1 MRGAARSVSHA
12 ERAPFEADVPCT
24 AKYYGMMILESES
37 LNAVQAEAVA
47 HTDGPVLI
55 FAGAGSGKTR
65 VLTHRIAYLLNER
78 GATPDRILAVTFTNK
93 AAGEMKARLERMVGG
108 DARDL
113 WVGTFH
119 SMCVR
124 ILRRD
129 GTRIGIAP
137 SFAIIDDADQRQL
150 VKDILDDLD
159 YDERQLAPGACLHE
173 ISKAKNALIWPE
185 QYLEKQTAF
194 LGERIGNVYAEYQ
207 RRLSESNSLDFDDL
221 IVRTIDL
228 LEKDAAVR
236 EKYQNKFQFILV
248 DEYQDVNIAQYRLIA
263 IFGGKHKNVTVVGD
277 DDQSIY
283 SWRGSDYRMILRF
296 EEDFPG
302 AKVFKL
308 EENYRSTQRILDA
321 ANALVENNRT
331 RAKKKL
337 FTKRAEGEA
346 ITVYPA
352 ATERDEARYV
362 TEKIKEMVREGAA
375 YRDFLVLYRTNAQS
389 RVFEESLLADG
400 IPYRVV
406 GGVGFYARA
415 EIKDVIAYLRY
426 IMNPSDAI
434 AFKRIVNVPRRGIGA
449 QTLASLVQAATRRK
463 MSVGEAIFDGELLRE
478 AVPKKL
484 KELERFA
491 ELMRSFQA
499 RGESLGVADLLVA
512 VMEDSGYVRELQAE
526 ETHDAR
532 ARIENLQELVG
543 VAREYEGTDAEPS
556 LMGFLANIS
565 LISDLDSLD
574 PDSSYVTLMTM
585 HGAKGL
591 EFPHVFLTGLE
602 EGVFPHSRALTD
614 MPELEEE
621 RRLAYVGVTR
631 AMDRLFLS
639 YAQRRAIFGNTYAY
653 PKSRFLEEMP
663 GLEFLE
669 STSVQLPRPSGGRW
683 REVAIHESAGAG
695 MSMDLKD
702 GDRVRHP
709 KWGEGTIRDIAGAGG
724 DGLVTIDFPNV
735 GQKMLMLKYAP
746 LEKI

>member
-1 MRGAARSVSHA
+1 
-12 ERAPFEADVPCT
+12 
-24 AKYYGMMILESES
+24 MMILETEA
-37 LNAVQAEAVA
+37 LNDIQTQAVE

-65 VLTHRIAYLLNER
+65 VLTHRIALLLGR
-78 GATPDRILAVTFTNK
+78 KKIAPDRILAVTFTNK
-93 AAGEMKARLERMVGG
+93 AAGEMKTRLERMVGAS
-108 DARDL
+108 ARDL

-119 SMCVR
+119 AMCVR

-129 GTRIGIAP
+129 GSKAGISP

-173 ISKAKNALIWPE
+173 ISKAKNSLVWPDKYHE
-185 QYLEKQTAF
+185 SQTSF
-194 LGERIGNVYAEYQ
+194 LGERMANVYTEYE
-207 RRLSESNSLDFDDL
+207 RRLRESNSLDFDDL

-228 LEKDAAVR
+228 LERDEKVR
-236 EKYQNKFQFILV
+236 EKYQNKFEYILV

-263 IFGGKHKNVTVVGD
+263 LLGAKHKNVTVVGD

-308 EENYRSTQRILDA
+308 EENYRSTQRILEA
-321 ANALVENNRT
+321 ASALVENNKT
-331 RAKKKL
+331 RAPKKL
-337 FTKRAEGEA
+337 FTRRAEGEA
-346 ITVYPA
+346 ITVYAA
-352 ATERDEARYV
+352 ATERDEARYTV
-362 TEKIKEMVREGAA
+362 EKVKQMVRDGAA
-375 YRDFLVLYRTNAQS
+375 YKDFLILYRTNAQS
-389 RVFEESLLADG
+389 RVFEEALIADG

-426 IMNPSDAI
+426 IVNPADAL
-434 AFKRIVNVPRRGIGA
+434 AFKRIVNVPRRGIGQ
-449 QTLASLVQAATRRK
+449 QTLAALVQAANAK
-463 MSVGEAIFDGELLRE
+463 GLSVGEAIFDSELLKE

-491 ELMRSFQA
+491 ELIRTFRERAEDLS
-499 RGESLGVADLLVA
+499 VADLLVS

-532 ARIENLQELVG
+532 ARIENLQELIG
-543 VAREYEGTDAEPS
+543 VAREYEGGEPEATLS
-556 LMGFLANIS
+556 GFLTNVA
-565 LISDLDSLD
+565 LISDLDALD
-574 PDSSYVTLMTM
+574 PESSYVTLMTM

-591 EFPHVFLTGLE
+591 EFSHVFLTGLE

-614 MPELEEE
+614 VTELEEE
-621 RRLAYVGVTR
+621 RRLAYVGITR

-639 YAQRRAIFGNTYAY
+639 YAQRRALFGNTYAY
-653 PKSRFLEEMP
+653 PKSRFIEEMP
-663 GLEFLE
+663 GLEVLE
-669 STSVQLPRPSGGRW
+669 SDSVVLPRPSGGRW

-695 MSMDLKD
+695 MSMDLRD
-702 GDRVRHP
+702 GDKVRHP
-709 KWGEGTIRDIAGAGG
+709 KWGEGTIRGLVGAGG
-724 DGLVTIDFPNV
+724 DGLITIDFPNV

-746 LEKI
+746 LEKV

>member
-1 MRGAARSVSHA
+1 
-12 ERAPFEADVPCT
+12 
-24 AKYYGMMILESES
+24 MMILETEA
-37 LNAVQAEAVA
+37 LNDIQTQAVE

-65 VLTHRIAYLLNER
+65 VLTHRIALLLGR
-78 GATPDRILAVTFTNK
+78 KKIAPDRILAVTFTNK
-93 AAGEMKARLERMVGG
+93 AAGEMKTRLERMVGAS
-108 DARDL
+108 ARDL

-119 SMCVR
+119 AMCVR
-124 ILRRD
+124 MLRRD
-129 GTRIGIAP
+129 GSKAGISP

-173 ISKAKNALIWPE
+173 ISKAKNSLVWPDKYHE
-185 QYLEKQTAF
+185 SQTSF
-194 LGERIGNVYAEYQ
+194 LGERMANVYTEYE
-207 RRLSESNSLDFDDL
+207 RRLRESNSLDFDDL

-228 LEKDAAVR
+228 LERDEKVR
-236 EKYQNKFQFILV
+236 EKYQNKFEYILV

-263 IFGGKHKNVTVVGD
+263 LLGAKHKNVTVVGD

-308 EENYRSTQRILDA
+308 EENYRSTQRILEA
-321 ANALVENNRT
+321 ANALVENNKT
-331 RAKKKL
+331 RAPKKL
-337 FTKRAEGEA
+337 FTRRAEGEA
-346 ITVYPA
+346 ITVYAA
-352 ATERDEARYV
+352 ATERDEARYTV
-362 TEKIKEMVREGAA
+362 EKVKQMVRDGAA
-375 YRDFLVLYRTNAQS
+375 YKDFLILYRTNAQS
-389 RVFEESLLADG
+389 RVFEEALIADG

-426 IMNPSDAI
+426 IVNPADAL
-434 AFKRIVNVPRRGIGA
+434 AFKRIVNVPRRGIGQ
-449 QTLASLVQAATRRK
+449 QTLAALVQAANAK
-463 MSVGEAIFDGELLRE
+463 GLSVGEAIFDSELLKE

-491 ELMRSFQA
+491 ELIRTFRERAEDLS
-499 RGESLGVADLLVA
+499 VADLLVS

-532 ARIENLQELVG
+532 ARIENLQELIG
-543 VAREYEGTDAEPS
+543 VAREYEGGEPEATLS
-556 LMGFLANIS
+556 GFLTNVA
-565 LISDLDSLD
+565 LISDLDALD
-574 PDSSYVTLMTM
+574 PESSYVTLMTM

-591 EFPHVFLTGLE
+591 EFSHVFLTGLE

-614 MPELEEE
+614 VTELEEE
-621 RRLAYVGVTR
+621 RRLAYVGITR

-639 YAQRRAIFGNTYAY
+639 YAQRRALFGNTYAY

-663 GLEFLE
+663 GLEVLE
-669 STSVQLPRPSGGRW
+669 SDSVVLPRPSGGRW

-695 MSMDLKD
+695 MSMDLRD
-702 GDRVRHP
+702 GDKVRHP
-709 KWGEGTIRDIAGAGG
+709 KWGEGTIRGLVGAGG
-724 DGLVTIDFPNV
+724 DGLITIDFPNV

-746 LEKI
+746 LEKV

>member
-1 MRGAARSVSHA
+1 
-12 ERAPFEADVPCT
+12 
-24 AKYYGMMILESES
+24 MMILETEA
-37 LNAVQAEAVA
+37 LNDIQSQAVE

-65 VLTHRIAYLLNER
+65 VLTHRIALLL
-78 GATPDRILAVTFTNK
+78 GKHKVAPDRIFAVTFTNK
-93 AAGEMKARLERMVGG
+93 AAGEMKTRLERMVGAS
-108 DARDL
+108 ARDL

-119 SMCVR
+119 AMCVR
-124 ILRRD
+124 MLRRD
-129 GTRIGIAP
+129 GSKAGISP

-159 YDERQLAPGACLHE
+159 YDERQIAPGACLHE
-173 ISKAKNALIWPE
+173 ISKAKNSLIWPDKYHE
-185 QYLEKQTAF
+185 LQTSF
-194 LGERIGNVYAEYQ
+194 LGERMANVYTEYK
-207 RRLSESNSLDFDDL
+207 RRLRESNSLDFDDL

-228 LEKDAAVR
+228 LERDENVR
-236 EKYQNKFQFILV
+236 EKYQNKFEYILV
-248 DEYQDVNIAQYRLIA
+248 DEYQDVNVAQYRLIA
-263 IFGGKHKNVTVVGD
+263 LLGAKHKNVTVVGD

-321 ANALVENNRT
+321 ANALVANNKT
-331 RAKKKL
+331 RATKKL
-337 FTKRAEGEA
+337 FTRRAEGEA
-346 ITVYPA
+346 ITVYAA
-352 ATERDEARYV
+352 ATERDEARYT
-362 TEKIKEMVREGAA
+362 TEKIKQMVRDGAA
-375 YRDFLVLYRTNAQS
+375 YKDFLVLYRTNAQS
-389 RVFEESLLADG
+389 RVFEEALIADG

-426 IMNPSDAI
+426 IVNPADAL
-434 AFKRIVNVPRRGIGA
+434 AFKRIVNVPRRGIGQ
-449 QTLASLVQAATRRK
+449 QTLAALVQAANAK
-463 MSVGEAIFDGELLRE
+463 GLSVGEAIFDSELLRE

-491 ELMRSFQA
+491 ELIRSFRA
-499 RGESLGVADLLVA
+499 RAEDMSAADLLVN

-532 ARIENLQELVG
+532 ARVENLQELIG
-543 VAREYEGTDAEPS
+543 VAREYEGADPEATLS
-556 LMGFLANIS
+556 GFLTNVA
-565 LISDLDSLD
+565 LISDLDALD

-591 EFPHVFLTGLE
+591 EFSHVFLTGLE

-614 MPELEEE
+614 VTELEEE

-639 YAQRRAIFGNTYAY
+639 YAQRRALFGNTYAY
-653 PKSRFLEEMP
+653 PKSRFIEEMP
-663 GLEFLE
+663 GLDVLE
-669 STSVQLPRPSGGRW
+669 SDSVVLPRPSGGRW

-695 MSMDLKD
+695 MSMNLRD
-702 GDRVRHP
+702 GDKVRHP
-709 KWGEGTIRDIAGAGG
+709 KWGEGTIRGLVGAGG
-724 DGLVTIDFPNV
+724 DGLITIDFPNV

-746 LEKI
+746 LEKL